1 MASKLGKKKTEDVD
15 VLAYRY
21 RIFPND
27 EQKKIFARTFGCAR
41 YLWNRML
48 SDHNELYKV
57 IGRVPSNT
65 PADYK
70 DLDEC
75 PWLNDIDSLAL
86 TNVQLNLNNA
96 FSKFFEGKAGY
107 PVFKKKGRNDSYT
120 TNVSNK
126 KAPNLSFVIDP
137 VHKETGWLKL
147 PKINDYVKVR
157 MHRKIKEG
165 GILKKA
171 CIRKEPDGCYYCSLT
186 YEYPKTI
193 VPKVQEPK
201 ECIGL
206 DMKMDG
212 LYMDS
217 NEHCADM
224 PHFYRQAEKRLAK
237 QQAVLSHMVRGSRNY
252 EKQRQKIAKLN
263 AKIKHQRKDFLE
275 KQSAYLTDKYDVIC
289 IEDLNM
295 HAMSQSLSLG
305 KSVSDNGWGKFV
317 TMLQYKAEKKGK
329 YLIKV
334 DRFFPSS
341 KTCSKCGY
349 VHKELEL
356 SDREYVC
363 PVCGNVMDRD
373 HQAACNTLNEGLR
386 LLREMTA

>member
-1 MASKLGKKKTEDVD
+1 
-15 VLAYRY
+15 
-21 RIFPND
+21 
-27 EQKKIFARTFGCAR
+27 
-41 YLWNRML
+41 
-48 SDHNELYKV
+48 
-57 IGRVPSNT
+57 
-65 PADYK
+65 
-70 DLDEC
+70 
-75 PWLNDIDSLAL
+75 
-86 TNVQLNLNNA
+86 
-96 FSKFFEGKAGY
+96 
-107 PVFKKKGRNDSYT
+107 
-120 TNVSNK
+120 
-126 KAPNLSFVIDP
+126 
-137 VHKETGWLKL
+137 
-147 PKINDYVKVR
+147 
-157 MHRKIKEG
+157 
-165 GILKKA
+165 
-171 CIRKEPDGCYYCSLT
+171 
-186 YEYPKTI
+186 
-193 VPKVQEPK
+193 
-201 ECIGL
+201 
-206 DMKMDG
+206 MKMDG

-237 QQAVLSHMVRGSRNY
+237 LQAALSHMVRGSKNY

-263 AKIKHQRKDFLE
+263 AKIKHQRKDFLD

-349 VHKELEL
+349 IHKELEL

-363 PVCGNVMDRD
+363 PVCGNAMNRD

-386 LLREMTA
+386 LLRETTA